1 MKLATC
7 VSFGVGV
14 GVGVVTLILTACTS
28 APTGPSQSNSQTS
41 GSQATVLSISI
52 EPDNASLQVGQ
63 RVQFSVAVA
72 LTDGV
77 PPSGP
82 LPHWSSSNPSV
93 ATVDDNG
100 VVTAISGG
108 GSLLQVDFRGKTATR
123 RLEVLL
129 PGL

>member
-1 MKLATC
+1 MRLANC

-14 GVGVVTLILTACTS
+14 VTLTLTACTS
-28 APTGPSQSNSQTS
+28 APTGPSQSNSQAS
-41 GSQATVLSISI
+41 ASQASVLSITI

-63 RVQFSVAVA
+63 RVQFSVSVV

-82 LPHWSSSNPSV
+82 LPHWSSSNPSI

-100 VVTAISGG
+100 VVTAISSGD
-108 GSLLQVDFRGKTATR
+108 SVLQVDFRGKMATR
-123 RLEVLL
+123 RIEVRL